1 MLLGIDTTLPNLS
14 LALADKTK
22 VLVKYQVQTPLQG
35 DYLVPI
41 LRDFL
46 DQNAI
51 KPTDLTATICTT
63 GPGSFT
69 GVRIGLA
76 CARAMGLALDIPVH
90 GVSTFEALAYGVSLP
105 VTVLIDTLRG
115 DYYAQKITPN
125 HTEIPFIFDSENGTL
140 TTAVTGILPPNQ
152 QTLFPKYVPPKFLPA
167 EAACL
172 IALEK
177 PELLTSPTPLYVREA
192 DVTV

>member
-14 LALADKTK
+14 LALADKAK

-35 DYLVPI
+35 DYLIPI

-46 DQNAI
+46 AQNAI
-51 KPTDLTATICTT
+51 KPTELTAVVCTT

-76 CARAMGLALDIPVH
+76 CARAMGLALGIPVH
-90 GVSTFEALAYGVSLP
+90 GVSTFDALAYGLSP
-105 VTVLIDTLRG
+105 ITVLIDTLRG
-115 DYYAQKITPN
+115 DYYAQEITKS
-125 HTEIPFIFDSENGTL
+125 HEKTPFIFDSENGTL

-177 PELLTSPTPLYVREA
+177 PDFLTLPTPLYVREA